1 MPQAS
6 VKADVLR
13 SAWTLSEQ
21 IEENRGKLHLK
32 ERDANALYED
42 AEVHKLNFEK
52 LIAMLRKENKEK
64 RIELS
69 RSINWSE
76 EVIRSVFRNR
86 KQELLSMHNCTT
98 SKAISVM
105 DQKVCEASKR
115 LNVMQHKR
123 QQCIKRLA
131 DLEKEQD
138 RMLKISSIDI
148 TEDKEQEIRQ
158 IENEIDKA
166 DIKFSAAANITRR
179 YEEIFD
185 KMQEECEIYPMK
197 LDLLEEAYR
206 ETSKEMEELK
216 EMKEKAIRA
225 GEEARRDLHA
235 MEREMYQTKRVR
247 DQQLNEIRKEVEK
260 RKEVAD
266 KTEKRMRVAVTSETG
281 ESKTARQQQRKTE
294 RQEKM
299 LTLENAFEII
309 KRNIHVSDITDV
321 VVRVSNQGS
330 THQKLQKDKK
340 EKLIKRTKLQEE
352 LNKLTQIFKDLKF
365 NSHQQML
372 KGRKMVHDLFN
383 FLDAEEKR
391 RNTALENRSQNEKL
405 LTDLQYGIA
414 TLLGKLKDVKLK
426 PPAHNFSHGE
436 PLGDLDQCVKKL
448 RLLFF
453 ELGLKKFVPT
463 VISKIE
469 NQKFHQYLE
478 SQVPPVYVRVRVTQ
492 DDLSETDEIYF
503 DHDQDNEGFTTR
515 EDIKLQGQEIL
526 NSLVKPKKKKGRKR
540 NP

>member
-6 VKADVLR
+6 VKAEVLR

-21 IEENRGKLHLK
+21 IEESRGKLHLK

-52 LIAMLRKENKEK
+52 LITRLRKENKEK
-64 RIELS
+64 RIDLS

-76 EVIRSVFRNR
+76 NVIRSVFRNR
-86 KQELLSMHNCTT
+86 KQELLSMQNCTST
-98 SKAISVM
+98 KAISVM

-115 LNVMQHKR
+115 LNALQHKR

-131 DLEKEQD
+131 EMETE
-138 RMLKISSIDI
+138 RERILKISTIDI
-148 TEDKEQEIRQ
+148 TEEKEQEIRQ

-179 YEEIFD
+179 YEEIFE
-185 KMQEECEIYPMK
+185 KMQEECGIYPMK

-216 EMKEKAIRA
+216 EMREKAVHA
-225 GEEARRDLHA
+225 GEEARRDLHS
-235 MEREMYQTKRVR
+235 MEREMYQTKRAR
-247 DQQLNEIRKEVEK
+247 DQQLNEMRKEVEK

-266 KTEKRMRVAVTSETG
+266 KTEKRPRITVTNETG
-281 ESKTARQQQRKTE
+281 DSKIARQQQRKTE

-309 KRNIHVSDITDV
+309 KRNIHVSDINDV
-321 VVRVSNQGS
+321 IVRFSNQGS
-330 THQKLQKDKK
+330 THQKLHNEKK
-340 EKLIKRTKLQEE
+340 EKLIKRAKLQEE
-352 LNKLTQIFKDLKF
+352 LNKLTQIVKDLKF

-372 KGRKMVHDLFN
+372 KGRKMINDLFT
-383 FLDAEEKR
+383 FLDGEEKR
-391 RNTALENRSQNEKL
+391 RDTALENWTQNEKL
-405 LTDLQYGIA
+405 LSDVHYGIA

-426 PPAHNFSHGE
+426 SPAHNFAPGE
-436 PLGDLDQCVKKL
+436 PLGDLDQCVRKL
-448 RLLFF
+448 RLLFT
-453 ELGLKKFVPT
+453 ELGFKKYVPP
-463 VISKIE
+463 VINKIE
-469 NQKFHQYLE
+469 NQKFYQYLE
-478 SQVPPVYVRVRVTQ
+478 TLVPQENVRVRMIL
-492 DDLSETDEIYF
+492 DDLSEADEIYF

-515 EDIKLQGQEIL
+515 EDIKHQGQEIL